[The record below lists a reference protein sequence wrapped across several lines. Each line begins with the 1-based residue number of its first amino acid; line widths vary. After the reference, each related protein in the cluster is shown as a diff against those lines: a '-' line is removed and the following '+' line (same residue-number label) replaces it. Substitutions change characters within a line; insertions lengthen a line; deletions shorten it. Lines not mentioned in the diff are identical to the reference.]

1 MSGLKDKGQTLLEVI
16 LAVAVAIIV
25 IYALVSLATIAT
37 LYAQSA
43 LRRSEAVELAN
54 AGMEAFRLERD
65 LKGFS
70 SDCLLANNGLNNT
83 YIIIGSP
90 TGTCVF
96 LALSANLYE
105 EIRPRLNVVY
115 RRSMIVEN
123 SGLNKKYIRV
133 TVYWTEGTSERKVP
147 MTGVLTNWR

>member
-65 LKGFS
+65 LGGFS
-70 SDCLLANNGLNNT
+70 SQCLRANDLNNT
-83 YIIIGSP
+83 YIISSSP
-90 TGTCVF
+90 TCAF
-96 LALSANLYE
+96 LASSTLPYE

-133 TVYWTEGTSERKVP
+133 TVKWTEGTSERKVP